1 MGSHHLLFVHT
12 FTLECP
18 VKDSEKFKSKIGD
31 HCKAVSSC
39 PSVDSLPVVSM
50 TNNNL
55 RGIDMEKQIQR
66 EEYTY
71 P

>member
-18 VKDSEKFKSKIGD
+18 VKDSEKFKSRIGD
-31 HCKAVSSC
+31 HCRAVASC
-39 PSVDSLPVVSM
+39 PITSLSTMSV

-55 RGIDMEKQIQR
+55 RGIDMGKQIQR
-66 EEYTY
+66 EEYAY